1 MGLSQVIIEPLK
13 RRLHLYQIIILDFIS
28 AYLAWM
34 AFYFLRKKILG
45 EVFDGYPW
53 YVYIN
58 AFLISVFWVIW
69 YWFFGFYVEV
79 YRKSRIKEIF
89 LLLTTTFL
97 GSVILFFILMLDDQV
112 QSDYKNYYKL
122 FALYYLLQYGLTVVI
137 KIFLISHIRRLVKRK
152 KIFFNTLIIGSGSRA
167 LNLYREIENSF
178 DILGFKF
185 LAYLHA
191 GDTASEALSQHVRC
205 LGGLENLEKV
215 VRRLRIEQ
223 LVIALEE
230 NELHLIPDVLNR
242 MEKYRA
248 TRISI
253 IPDIHKYLIGS
264 IRVNHNFDLPLMDID
279 QELMPVWQSH
289 LKRLSDIIVSL
300 IVLTTMFPFFIIIAI
315 IIKLTSKGPILFKQE
330 RIGKDGKP
338 FKIIKFRSMYVDAEA
353 NGPTLS
359 KEGDK
364 RITKFG
370 RFMRKT
376 RIDEFPQ
383 FYNVLVGEMSLVGP
397 RPERQYYIDQIVK
410 IAPHYKHLHKVR
422 PGITS
427 LGQVKFGYAQNVEEM
442 VERLKYDILYIENMS
457 FAMDLRII
465 LYTIITMIQGRG
477 K

>member
-1 MGLSQVIIEPLK
+1 MK